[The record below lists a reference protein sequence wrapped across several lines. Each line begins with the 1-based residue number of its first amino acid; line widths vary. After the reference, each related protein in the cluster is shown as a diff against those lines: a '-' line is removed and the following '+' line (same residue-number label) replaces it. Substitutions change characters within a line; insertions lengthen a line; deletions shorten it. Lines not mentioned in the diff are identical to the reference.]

1 MKGKDILFVLLCLGA
16 AAFAIWQAYIFFS
29 AKGPE
34 GPRAAL
40 IMAIA
45 GAVVA
50 GIFGVLFLAG
60 RVNKEEEIHITQ

>member
-1 MKGKDILFVLLCLGA
+1 MKGKDILFVLLCLASAGFALWQMITYLRAPGA
-16 AAFAIWQAYIFFS
+16 
-29 AKGPE
+29 E
-34 GPRAAL
+34 GPRSAL

-45 GAVVA
+45 GAIVA

>member
-1 MKGKDILFVLLCLGA
+1 MKGKDVLFLLLCLGSA
-16 AAFAIWQAYIFFS
+16 GFALWKMIAYLKAPAGVIN
-29 AKGPE
+29 PM
-34 GPRAAL
+34 AL
-40 IMAIA
+40 YMAIG